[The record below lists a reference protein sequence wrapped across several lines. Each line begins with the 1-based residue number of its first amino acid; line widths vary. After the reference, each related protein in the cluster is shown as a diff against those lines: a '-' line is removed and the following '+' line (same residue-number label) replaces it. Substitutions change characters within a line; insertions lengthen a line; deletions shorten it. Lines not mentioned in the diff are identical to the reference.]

1 MIHYKQINP
10 TTNENISA
18 GYALNDTW
26 LNTITYSRYTMLIDG
41 VWSWLSNGSG
51 TFLNPN
57 EFGTSLNIPTILI
70 N

>member
-1 MIHYKQINP
+1 MAIFYKQINP

-18 GYALNDTW
+18 GYAINDVW
-26 LNTITYSRYTMLIDG
+26 LNTITYSRYTMLSDG
-41 VWSWLSNGSG
+41 VWSWTEGSG